1 MSNKMKKWFNL
12 EKMAHIFTFEN
23 IAHISTALA
32 ALFSLIGIYV
42 LKNTTNEQISSQEKL
57 LNDQIKSQKELLDYQ
72 IKNQNEFQKNLLDY
86 QLNKDSIIK
95 LKQSYNDSIQ
105 NKLNHKFQTNLQKQS
120 LNLQA
125 QLNNNQII
133 EGKIN
138 SCIERRTKDR
148 TISFNGKTQVGSDT
162 IILKKLNGITENE
175 AQFVCNCFYDN
186 LEGIKTFFEF
196 RFQPSKI
203 DEEGKR
209 SIFYSS
215 NLKNYINILD
225 FIKSKTS
232 LGIFKFDI
240 NYFSKET
247 GYTPLHQA
255 IVDKNYEAISY
266 LIKNGANIEARTRDE
281 SNYTPIQLALYLNDE
296 KAIIILKKF
305 GANLNANSFPILKE
319 WDLLNMLDNYNS
331 FNLYVKY
338 NFQNNYVI
346 DLYERILYLNS
357 NNNNND
363 DYLLNIVKELEK
375 SKNINTK
382 NINYDLVLR
391 LFYNSKIKTAIYLFN
406 KYKLVFKIKYEKT
419 IQDEIIYLIKQY
431 IVYKINLYYE
441 INIINIENEEHPK
454 NIIIDVREFNLDDMD
469 LFFNFLYNVFPKINF
484 TSESLKNVEIYIYN
498 ILLNSKSIINLNKN
512 VVISKINDPL
522 LKKRVESK
530 FEELDYEFN
539 KKYKMQILNALKIN
553 FKIK

>member
-1 MSNKMKKWFNL
+1 MSKKIKEKFNWND
-12 EKMAHIFTFEN
+12 IFAKLKKLTHSDYISLLGIF
-23 IAHISTALA
+23 IAT
-32 ALFSLIGIYV
+32 LFLYI
-42 LKNTTNEQISSQEKL
+42 TTSNQIKSQEKL
-57 LNDQIKSQKELLDYQ
+57 VNDQIKSQKE
-72 IKNQNEFQKNLLDY
+72 LLDY

-95 LKQSYNDSIQ
+95 LKQTYNDSIQ
-105 NKLNHKFQTNLQKQS
+105 NEVNRNFQANLQIQS

-148 TISFNGKTQVGSDT
+148 TISINRKILKGGEITNGKTQVWSDT
-162 IILKKLNGITENE
+162 IILNKLNGITENE

-186 LEGIKTFFEF
+186 LEGIKNFFEF
-196 RFQPSKI
+196 RFQLSKI

-305 GANLNANSFPILKE
+305 GANLNANSFPILKVL
-319 WDLLNMLDNYNS
+319 DLLNMLDNYNS

-346 DLYERILYLNS
+346 DLYERIMYLNY
-357 NNNNND
+357 NNKNND

-382 NINYDLVLR
+382 NINYDLVLH

-406 KYKLVFKIKYEKT
+406 KYKLVFKIKHENT
-419 IQDEIIYLIKQY
+419 TQDEIIFLIKQY
-431 IVYKINLYYE
+431 IVYKINLYYQ
-441 INIINIENEEHPK
+441 INIKNIENEEHPK

-512 VVISKINDPL
+512 DVISKINDSL
-522 LKKRVESK
+522 FKKRVESK